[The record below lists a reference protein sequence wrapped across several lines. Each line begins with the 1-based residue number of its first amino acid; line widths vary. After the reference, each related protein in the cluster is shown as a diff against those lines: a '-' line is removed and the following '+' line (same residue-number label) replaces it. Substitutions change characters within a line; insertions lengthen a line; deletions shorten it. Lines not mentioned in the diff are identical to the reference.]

1 VLARRVHAA
10 YYEPIAWLRF
20 PPDTARSNVFKNLL
34 DDYGTISYEAIL
46 VKELTYIDTDCR
58 ETQDTHM
65 IYECIMNS
73 LTDEGR
79 AKLNIDDD
87 MYTVGTNAR
96 MSGACL
102 MRILIR
108 ESHLDSNATSSMI
121 RFKLSNLDDYLSEI
135 DNDIN
140 KFHKYVKVLIDNLH
154 ARDETTHD
162 LLANLFKA
170 YAACSDQTFVK
181 YMSDV
186 QTRWEDDEALTP
198 NELMQ
203 KTGHK
208 FKRLKSKDLWEA
220 TSAQDEKITALESVL
235 TEIKKKLKSG
245 RFKEG
250 KKRSNKD
257 GRNDK
262 PSKKQKY
269 ESRKKPSRMYERPKD
284 ADLTKPRKWNGAKW
298 YYCSTET
305 GGKCHGVYR
314 KHHPRKCRTYQSKTP
329 KSRTGR
335 KGKLK
340 MKKGDEDEDMD
351 VVVSQ
356 QAIGDPSPPGDGD
369 VLMGGYETE

>member
-1 VLARRVHAA
+1 MHSCF
-10 YYEPIAWLRF
+10 EM
-20 PPDTARSNVFKNLL
+20 K
-34 DDYGTISYEAIL
+34 
-46 VKELTYIDTDCR
+46 
-58 ETQDTHM
+58 Q
-65 IYECIMNS
+65 
-73 LTDEGR
+73 
-79 AKLNIDDD
+79 
-87 MYTVGTNAR
+87 
-96 MSGACL
+96 
-102 MRILIR
+102 
-108 ESHLDSNATSSMI
+108 
-121 RFKLSNLDDYLSEI
+121 
-135 DNDIN
+135 
-140 KFHKYVKVLIDNLH
+140 
-154 ARDETTHD
+154 
-162 LLANLFKA
+162 
-170 YAACSDQTFVK
+170 
-181 YMSDV
+181 
-186 QTRWEDDEALTP
+186 
-198 NELMQ
+198 
-203 KTGHK
+203 
-208 FKRLKSKDLWEA
+208 
-220 TSAQDEKITALESVL
+220 
-235 TEIKKKLKSG
+235 KLKSG
-245 RFKEG
+245 WFKEG

-369 VLMGGYETE
+369 VLMGGYETEWHLVPWLTSVKIISVTYFLCQMDLLLQGEYTYIPKRKRWKRMNQA